1 MFHRTHIPL
10 KKVEISERNV
20 FVRNVFSVY
29 IELGYVSSIGKLY
42 CTADLVDWRNIYIV
56 SGV

>member
-1 MFHRTHIPL
+1 M
-10 KKVEISERNV
+10 
-20 FVRNVFSVY
+20 FVRNDFSVY
-29 IELGYVSSIGKLY
+29 IELGYVSSIGKFY